1 MLLMKNKFTRFLLA
15 LLLIYVLWSL
25 LVNAMNL
32 HKDIDDEALLPCLF
46 FLPPLGI
53 MGLGL
58 VIAKVIES
66 GIVVLVI
73 KKIAERRRRKR
84 K

>member
-15 LLLIYVLWSL
+15 LLLIYVLWSV

-32 HKDIDDEALLPCLF
+32 QKDIDDEALLPCLF

-66 GIVVLVI
+66 GIVILVI
-73 KKIAERRRRKR
+73 KKIAEIRRRK
-84 K
+84 KK